1 MNVWTENYG
10 ADADGNRGILTTFA
24 ELEPEDDDLVVDEI
38 YESFV
43 EDRGDLP
50 KTMDVYIDDFEFEI
64 DTEDYRDQLV
74 ERLMEDEVIDLEDK
88 FLTLY
93 WLKENETD
101 IYEKELDIVTNELIS
116 TMGNIT
122 EALIEEYL

>member
-24 ELEPEDDDLVVDEI
+24 ELESEDDDLVVEEL
-38 YESFV
+38 YETFV

-50 KTMDVYIDDFEFEI
+50 KTMNVYIDDFEFEV
-64 DTEDYRDQLV
+64 DTADYRDQLV

-101 IYEKELDIVTNELIS
+101 EYKKELDMVTNELIS
-116 TMGNIT
+116 TMGDIT
-122 EALIEEYL
+122 EELIEKYL

>member
-1 MNVWTENYG
+1 MKVWTENYG

-24 ELEPEDDDLVVDEI
+24 ELEPEDDEVVIEEL
-38 YESFV
+38 YESFI

-50 KTMDVYIDDFEFEI
+50 KTMNVYIDDFEFEV

-74 ERLMEDEVIDLEDK
+74 GRLMEDEDTDLEDK
-88 FLTLY
+88 FLVLY

-101 IYEKELDIVTNELIS
+101 DYKNELDLVTAKL
-116 TMGNIT
+116 TAKVADTT
-122 EALIEEYL
+122 ERLIEEYL